1 MQDNYLIK
9 LIFIYLFGFLF
20 FFLLKFG
27 FHIESLIVGGIIKI
41 FYCEE
46 PVKCLPLSSNPLL
59 YLSIDC
65 KGKKKIKGS
74 CFCKFIMSFR

>member
-20 FFLLKFG
+20 FFFFLNLG
-27 FHIESLIVGGIIKI
+27 SIWSLIVGGIIKI

-65 KGKKKIKGS
+65 KGKKKK
-74 CFCKFIMSFR
+74 KN